1 MRNQLGLFLLR
12 TDSAVSIVQSTDI
25 FNSLSFM
32 LLEARE
38 LDISNLMKWDSVYS
52 FKNFHL

>member
-12 TDSAVSIVQSTDI
+12 TDRAVSIVQSTDI